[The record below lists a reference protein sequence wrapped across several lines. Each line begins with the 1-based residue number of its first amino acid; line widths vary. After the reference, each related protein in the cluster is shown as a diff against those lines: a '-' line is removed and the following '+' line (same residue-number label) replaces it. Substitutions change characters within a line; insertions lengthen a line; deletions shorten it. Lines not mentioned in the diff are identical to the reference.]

1 MALCLIVGLLYEVK
15 DLLCCQ
21 FWLEV
26 IFFCQFFVVVTVV
39 EFLFQTECAGLHIAA
54 TVGSGNLFSK
64 TAIENSVFHGHYQA
78 MILFEGFQKVGVQSG
93 DIGWVDDGGMNALL
107 FQFCC
112 CRFTPGKE
120 GSSNED
126 SL

>member
-1 MALCLIVGLLYEVK
+1 MAGVK
-15 DLLCCQ
+15 RVLAYSGY
-21 FWLEV
+21 
-26 IFFCQFFVVVTVV
+26 FFC
-39 EFLFQTECAGLHIAA
+39 LF
-54 TVGSGNLFSK
+54 
-64 TAIENSVFHGHYQA
+64 
-78 MILFEGFQKVGVQSG
+78 
-93 DIGWVDDGGMNALL
+93 